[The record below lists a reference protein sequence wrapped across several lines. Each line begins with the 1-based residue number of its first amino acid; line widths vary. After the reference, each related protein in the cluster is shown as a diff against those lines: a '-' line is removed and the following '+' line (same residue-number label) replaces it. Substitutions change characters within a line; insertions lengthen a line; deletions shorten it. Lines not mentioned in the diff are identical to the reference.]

1 MRKRRFSECLS
12 RSSPVC
18 MYVSAHIPLRQTL
31 RLPPTTMQY
40 RLRVALE
47 VAEAMA
53 YASSR
58 FHNRFIHRD
67 IKSSNV
73 FLDDAGHAK
82 LADFGI
88 ARLIPFPKKSQS
100 SEETMGGRGGQGRGR
115 AAKAAAA
122 AAAGAA
128 ANTLFSERDDYQVC
142 CLLIR
147 LID

>member
-1 MRKRRFSECLS
+1 MR
-12 RSSPVC
+12 
-18 MYVSAHIPLRQTL
+18 
-31 RLPPTTMQY
+31 Y

-88 ARLIPFPKKSQS
+88 ARLIPFPKKKQS
-100 SEETMGGRGGQGRGR
+100 
-115 AAKAAAA
+115 AAAA
-122 AAAGAA
+122 ATADATT
-128 ANTLFSERDDYQVC
+128 NTLFGERDDYQVGCLPACLPAWLPAFFCWPKSARSRC
-142 CLLIR
+142 CSLDR
-147 LID
+147 T